1 MKLYSLLLIYI
12 LSIPIYP
19 QQNPIFEKQK
29 NTYEN
34 NSQESYKVKTQLT
47 KTNRQVLKPLHLLN
61 SSGTIDT
68 LSYNDGTF
76 NMDAQ
81 VTGQGWLLQW
91 YEAPADLNILQ
102 VGFYCTLNQGNY
114 PARLKIVEVNW
125 PTDSLQTIL
134 DNIGYYEAIGNGC
147 YDITAFGSEPN
158 ATGSWISQNGHL
170 DPFGP
175 DIWSDGGI
183 GFPFT
188 PIPNIGYQWIP
199 MNILYE
205 PSITRGEIFGI
216 AIKNDASCEEG
227 QIGFLAGMGGVPS
240 WKFYPNG
247 PIVPGEDIGWWTRDL
262 TLDFP
267 VLVELTGDLPPSIN
281 SYTIIPSGNVTGP
294 FIIDANITDTN
305 PGDTTN
311 AGVAGASIYFS
322 NDSGMV
328 WNEILMSGFEP
339 DFTGEIPVQN
349 PGSTVSYK
357 ILATDINGNVATSL
371 VTTFY
376 IFPPSGANTL
386 IVFNG
391 LEETNGYPQDYYFGQ
406 DIQNGLT
413 SFDHDTWSYGVLQEE
428 LAELYDNIFEF
439 CTEGPKDYNDS
450 VITNWL
456 AADGSRNYFLA
467 GQEWLG
473 LKNDFRDSIY
483 VAGDFEY
490 DILGVTRSYNNVSF
504 NGTSGQELP
513 SLVFPQ
519 EMTLFGGSLFDLFN
533 TNPTD
538 SMQYDPYTIIN
549 VDNWIDAFDVLPGQ
563 EVDMTV
569 ETRGI
574 NGVPEIDTLPSHTHR
589 ILPNGNKI
597 VFLSYDPLSLDSSPD
612 SLWYGFSNENT
623 PYQALQWFGIP
634 VGVELEEK
642 EDVPTEFLLSQNY
655 PNPFNPTTKIKFTIP
670 GNVILSG
677 AKNLVILKVYDV
689 LGNEIASVVNEEK
702 PAGSYEVDFDATEL
716 TSGVYFY
723 QLKAGSFIET
733 KKMIIL
739 K

>member
-12 LSIPIYP
+12 LSISIYP
-19 QQNPIFEKQK
+19 QQNPILEKQK

-47 KTNRQVLKPLHLLN
+47 KTNRQVLKPLHFLN

-91 YEAPADLNILQ
+91 YEAPTDLNILQ
-102 VGFYCTLNQGNY
+102 VGFYCTLNQGND

-158 ATGSWISQNGHL
+158 ATGSWISQNGYL

-199 MNILYE
+199 LNILYE
-205 PSITRGEIFGI
+205 PSILRGDIFGI

-247 PIVPGEDIGWWTRDL
+247 PIVPGEDIGWWTRDM
-262 TLDFP
+262 TLDFL
-267 VLVELTGDLPPSIN
+267 VVVELTGDVPPSIN
-281 SYTIIPSGNVTGP
+281 WYTIIPSGLTGP
-294 FIIDANITDTN
+294 LIINANITDTN

-311 AGVAGASIYFS
+311 AGVADVSIYFS
-322 NDSGMV
+322 NDSGAN
-328 WNEILMSGFEP
+328 WTSILMSGSEP
-339 DFTGEIPVQN
+339 DFTGEIPSQS
-349 PGSTVSYK
+349 PGSTVYYF
-357 ILATDINGNVATSL
+357 IEAFDINGNVARTPT
-371 VTTFY
+371 TTFH
-376 IFPPSGANTL
+376 IFDPSGANTL
-386 IVFNG
+386 VVFNG
-391 LEETNGYPQDYYFGQ
+391 YSNPDGYPQDYYFGV
-406 DIQNGLT
+406 DVQNGLST
-413 SFDHDTWSYGVLQEE
+413 FDHDTWSYGALQEE
-428 LAELYDNIFEF
+428 VADLYDNIFEF
-439 CTEGPKDYNDS
+439 CTEGPKDYNDP

-483 VAGDFEY
+483 VPGDFEY
-490 DILGVTRSYNNVSF
+490 DILGITHSYNDISYDGTGGWELPTLIF
-504 NGTSGQELP
+504 PQNGTMFGEPLFELF
-513 SLVFPQ
+513 SA
-519 EMTLFGGSLFDLFN
+519 
-533 TNPTD
+533 NPTD

-549 VDNWIDAFDVLPGQ
+549 VNNWVDAFDVISGQ
-563 EVDMTV
+563 EVDIKL

-574 NGVPEIDTLPSHTHR
+574 GGVPAVEILNCATHR
-589 ILPNGNKI
+589 VLPGGNKI
-597 VFLSYDPLSLDSSPD
+597 VFLSYDPLSLNSAPD
-612 SLWYGFSNENT
+612 YTWYGYTNSNT
-623 PYQALQWFGIP
+623 PYQTLGWFDIP
-634 VGVELEEK
+634 VGIEEENEK
-642 EDVPTEFLLSQNY
+642 KTIPAEFSLSQNY
-655 PNPFNPTTKIKFTIP
+655 PNPFNPTTTIKFTISD
-670 GNVILSG
+670 LR
-677 AKNLVILKVYDV
+677 L
-689 LGNEIASVVNEEK
+689 
-702 PAGSYEVDFDATEL
+702 
-716 TSGVYFY
+716 
-723 QLKAGSFIET
+723 
-733 KKMIIL
+733 
-739 K
+739 